1 MQSNN
6 MQFIAHFISCDARN
20 KMCNELCIALISY
33 INASKVDCNFLPNV
47 AQRLQGRKCNLLHHL
62 IATRFTRNCKR
73 VNNMRISTNRT
84 SPVWRD
90 IVMLDHSFT
99 RGRAQHPRGELQE
112 KVRTFFIKFCNFHD
126 FWGFCDFYD
135 FWRFLTIFDDFLG
148 PRGVRCIQ
156 HEVTFRA
163 SVSWIKS
170 TFLTRTRYTFVWQ
183 ILHFF

>member
-6 MQFIAHFISCDARN
+6 MQFIAHFISCGARN

-99 RGRAQHPRGELQE
+99 RGRAQHPRGELQIFL
-112 KVRTFFIKFCNFHD
+112 RTFRRSEEKSAN
-126 FWGFCDFYD
+126 
-135 FWRFLTIFDDFLG
+135 RIFDDFHDFE
-148 PRGVRCIQ
+148 IF
-156 HEVTFRA
+156 E
-163 SVSWIKS
+163 I
-170 TFLTRTRYTFVWQ
+170 LTIFYDF
-183 ILHFF
+183 